1 MWLDADFLALVGC
14 IEFIVV
20 AQTAAVD
27 ELLALLCFVIVEIS
41 VGSSMTSADR
51 PRQITAIYRQ
61 KTNTAV
67 TIILLF
73 NSISEP

>member
-1 MWLDADFLALVGC
+1 MQNISNLTKHAWIVWLDADFLALVGC

-41 VGSSMTSADR
+41 VGSSVTSA
-51 PRQITAIYRQ
+51 
-61 KTNTAV
+61 N
-67 TIILLF
+67 
-73 NSISEP
+73 